1 MDGSL
6 KRDGAGAAIPNYA
19 TDDIKGVAKAL
30 TGWTYA
36 RVGGAAIT
44 DGNAR
49 DYAKPMIQVASR
61 YDTTE
66 KKFLSVTVAAGASQE
81 ASVAAVVDAAFN
93 NPS

>member
-1 MDGSL
+1 DMADSNKSGPSENYARELLQLFSMGPDQLNMDGSL

-49 DYAKPMIQVASR
+49 DYAKPMIQVAS
-61 YDTTE
+61 
-66 KKFLSVTVAAGASQE
+66 
-81 ASVAAVVDAAFN
+81 
-93 NPS
+93 